1 MFSVF
6 IDESGDFGFK
16 NKKGTSKFFI
26 IGAAIIK
33 EQFVP
38 EIRRIIKKIRNK
50 LGKNKKKKLQEIK
63 FSNSSHKVKKLVI
76 NNLIKHELGYYFIVI
91 DKSKIYENSK
101 LKNKYDYFYNYGFK
115 LLLEKII
122 KDFNNN
128 ERFSFVFDGRRKGV
142 KEYISKLIKNNEIP
156 EIKYEIKEI
165 DSKSEIAICII
176 DFPVGVIFQKYEH
189 NNFELYELLK
199 PKIKEEKIFP
209 K

>member
-76 NNLIKHELGYYFIVI
+76 NNLIKHELGYYFIII
-91 DKSKIYENSK
+91 DKSKIYEDSK
-101 LKNKYDYFYNYGFK
+101 LKNK
-115 LLLEKII
+115 
-122 KDFNNN
+122 
-128 ERFSFVFDGRRKGV
+128 
-142 KEYISKLIKNNEIP
+142 
-156 EIKYEIKEI
+156 
-165 DSKSEIAICII
+165 
-176 DFPVGVIFQKYEH
+176 
-189 NNFELYELLK
+189 
-199 PKIKEEKIFP
+199 
-209 K
+209 